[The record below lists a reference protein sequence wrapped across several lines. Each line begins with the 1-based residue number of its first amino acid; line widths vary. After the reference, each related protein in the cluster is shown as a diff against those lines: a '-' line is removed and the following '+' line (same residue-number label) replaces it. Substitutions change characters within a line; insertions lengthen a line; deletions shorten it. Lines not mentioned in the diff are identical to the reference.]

1 MLSKPAALFTCVC
14 LSTLVSVAAPETSSN
29 LQGMTQDPKGLATL
43 PVLVLDRQ
51 GNPLTDLNK
60 NELELY
66 EGKEEQVIETLSRN
80 PGAPLKLGV
89 LIDRSKSA
97 TGSLLRL
104 KLLDD
109 PNPAEG
115 LLRTGD
121 YALVAMFTEITT
133 SVCPLT
139 KDPGVINKAIH
150 TGVTVNPPGA
160 DTSLY
165 DAIFGACGMLSSQS
179 DRKAIIILSDMEDN
193 SSHHT
198 REEATALAQ
207 RSGIIVYPVRVGSS
221 AGAAGE
227 SRREEVCRLIARGTG
242 GVPFAAFEPKA
253 LKAAFRSIRAD
264 LDGTYI
270 IACQPKSQGSASIK
284 VRCTRKG
291 VKIIAPDRRH

>member
-29 LQGMTQDPKGLATL
+29 LQGMTQDQKGLATL

-139 KDPGVINKAIH
+139 KDPGVIN
-150 TGVTVNPPGA
+150 
-160 DTSLY
+160 
-165 DAIFGACGMLSSQS
+165 
-179 DRKAIIILSDMEDN
+179 KAIIILSDMEDN